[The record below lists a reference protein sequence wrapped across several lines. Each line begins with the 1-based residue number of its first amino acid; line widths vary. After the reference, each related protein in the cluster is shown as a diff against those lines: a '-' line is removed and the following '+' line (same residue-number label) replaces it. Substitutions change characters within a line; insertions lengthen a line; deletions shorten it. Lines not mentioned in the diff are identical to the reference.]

1 MEKYIEVMKQSLNVL
16 ETMIVGLEHI
26 PQQIQENKTPDAIQL
41 MDDMLVG
48 FMSVDKSLQTLLDE
62 ADGSDIAT
70 QQLQKVN
77 ETFERVVTAM
87 ENDAFDTVVDILE
100 QSLTP
105 QVKKLH
111 STLTEL
117 FTPYVLL

>member
-16 ETMIVGLEHI
+16 ETMIEGLEHI

-41 MDDMLVG
+41 MDDMMVG
-48 FMSVDKSLQTLLDE
+48 FMSVEKSLTPVLEE
-62 ADGSDIAT
+62 AEGADIAT

-87 ENDAFDTVVDILE
+87 ENDAFDTVAAILE
-100 QSLTP
+100 QALTP

-111 STLTEL
+111 ATLTEL
-117 FTPYVLL
+117 FAPYVLL